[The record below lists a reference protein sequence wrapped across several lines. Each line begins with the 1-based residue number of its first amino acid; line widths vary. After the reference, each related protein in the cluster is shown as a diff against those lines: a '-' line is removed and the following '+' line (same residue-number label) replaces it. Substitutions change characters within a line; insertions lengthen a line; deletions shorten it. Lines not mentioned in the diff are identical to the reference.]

1 MKPDRCS
8 FCKGKLYEGKTEF
21 VAKVGDEV
29 ISIKDVP
36 AHICENCGEA
46 YFSPEISRKID
57 EVMSAFHNGKLLA
70 HPIAAGE
77 VEIESLRY
85 QEA

>member
-8 FCKGKLYEGKTEF
+8 FCKGKLSKGKTEF

-36 AHICENCGEA
+36 AYICDNCGEA
-46 YFSPEISRKID
+46 YFSSKISRKID
-57 EVMSAFHNGKLLA
+57 ETMRDFHKGKLLVR
-70 HPIAAGE
+70 PIAAGE
-77 VEIESLRY
+77 IELRV
-85 QEA
+85 

>member
-36 AHICENCGEA
+36 AYVCENCEEA
-46 YFSPEISRKID
+46 YFTPEISRKVD
-57 EVMSAFHNGKLLA
+57 DVMRDFHRGKLLA

-77 VEIESLRY
+77 VKIKV
-85 QEA
+85 

>member
-1 MKPDRCS
+1 MKLGRCS

-57 EVMSAFHNGKLLA
+57 EVMRAFHKGGLLA
-70 HPIAAGE
+70 RPIAAGE
-77 VEIESLRY
+77 VEIKV
-85 QEA
+85 

>member
-8 FCKGKLYEGKTEF
+8 FCKGKLSKGKTEF

-36 AHICENCGEA
+36 AYICDNCGEA
-46 YFSPEISRKID
+46 YFSSKISRKID
-57 EVMSAFHNGKLLA
+57 EIMRDFHKGKLLVR
-70 HPIAAGE
+70 PIAAGE
-77 VEIESLRY
+77 IELRV
-85 QEA
+85 

>member
-8 FCKGKLYEGKTEF
+8 LCKGKLRKGKTEF
-21 VAKVGDEV
+21 TVKVEKEV

-36 AHICENCGEA
+36 AFVCQECGEA
-46 YFSPEISRKID
+46 YFTPEVSRKID
-57 EVMSAFHNGKLLA
+57 KIMRDFHKGKLMA

-77 VEIESLRY
+77 VKL
-85 QEA
+85 EA